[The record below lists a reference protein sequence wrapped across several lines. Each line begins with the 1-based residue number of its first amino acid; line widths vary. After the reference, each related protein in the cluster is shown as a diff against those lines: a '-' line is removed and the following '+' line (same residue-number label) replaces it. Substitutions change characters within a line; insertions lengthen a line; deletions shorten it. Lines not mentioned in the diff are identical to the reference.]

1 MEENEKKLIPD
12 GEIIGEGRGRLDTA
26 MEKALHGKAAAY
38 ARLAMVVGD
47 VLLVLHLIFLIF
59 FEGTPVADFAFL
71 FLAIGVF
78 PFAIGLVFTLTY
90 ARLRRVAKCGAENRY
105 YFGREDFSVVSYT
118 AAGDLIGMARCRYE
132 TIARLAE
139 TENYLFLTVKSETQ
153 NGIFPILRES
163 MSGETERF
171 LVERVRAAHPK
182 RAKGK
187 GHR

>member
-1 MEENEKKLIPD
+1 MEENENRLIPD
-12 GEIIGEGRGRLDTA
+12 GEIVGEGRGRLDTA

-38 ARLAMVVGD
+38 ALLATVAGA
-47 VLLVLHLIFLIF
+47 VLLVLYLF
-59 FEGTPVADFAFL
+59 FSTFCEGTPVADFAFL

-105 YFGREDFSVVSYT
+105 YFGREGFSVVSYT

-182 RAKGK
+182 RVKGK

>member
-12 GEIIGEGRGRLDTA
+12 GEIVGEGRGRLDTA

-38 ARLAMVVGD
+38 AMIAMVAGA
-47 VLLVLHLIFLIF
+47 VLLVLYLLFSIFC
-59 FEGTPVADFAFL
+59 EGTPVADFAFL
-71 FLAIGVF
+71 FLAVGVF

-105 YFGREDFSVVSYT
+105 YFGREGFSVVSYT
-118 AAGDLIGMARCRYE
+118 AAGDLIGMARCHYE

-182 RAKGK
+182 RVKGK

>member
-1 MEENEKKLIPD
+1 MEENENRLIPD
-12 GEIIGEGRGRLDTA
+12 GEIVGEGRGRLDAA

-38 ARLAMVVGD
+38 ALLATVAGAL
-47 VLLVLHLIFLIF
+47 LLVLYLLFSVF
-59 FEGTPVADFAFL
+59 CEGTPVADFAFL
-71 FLAIGVF
+71 FLAVGVF
-78 PFAIGLVFTLTY
+78 PFAIGLVLTLTY

-105 YFGREDFSVVSYT
+105 YFGREGFSVDSYT

-139 TENYLFLTVKSETQ
+139 TEKYLFLTVKSETQ

-171 LVERVRAAHPK
+171 LTERVRAAHPK
-182 RAKGK
+182 SAKEK
-187 GHR
+187 GRR

>member
-1 MEENEKKLIPD
+1 MEENENRLIPD
-12 GEIIGEGRGRLDTA
+12 GEIVGEGRGRLDTA

-38 ARLAMVVGD
+38 ALLATVAGA
-47 VLLVLHLIFLIF
+47 VLLVLYLLFSVF
-59 FEGTPVADFAFL
+59 CEGTPVADFAFL
-71 FLAIGVF
+71 FLAVGVF
-78 PFAIGLVFTLTY
+78 PFAIGLVLTLTY
-90 ARLRRVAKCGAENRY
+90 ARLRRAAKCGAENRY
-105 YFGREDFSVVSYT
+105 YFGREGFSVVSYT

-132 TIARLAE
+132 TVARLAE

-182 RAKGK
+182 SVKEKG
-187 GHR
+187 RR